1 MGPLRKFA
9 NVEGGGGTIFHAS
22 HMVILLGLTQLP
34 REALPINARAVA
46 PGFPQARAGV
56 CVVSGGAA

>member
-1 MGPLRKFA
+1 
-9 NVEGGGGTIFHAS
+9 
-22 HMVILLGLTQLP
+22 MVILLGLTQLP

-56 CVVSGGAA
+56 CVVSGGAAGQQRVDAVESVGPV